1 MESDLRRPIAR
12 TLMLFGAGALLL
24 ALTAIPTLFSLVT
37 GNGQLGPYN
46 EFFLPTYLQWR
57 VLSFAGVGLILVGG
71 LAALLTVAGHWP
83 ARIIAAVSLVWFV
96 YSKTAFTGKGYWG
109 SRMAISGDGTPY
121 SVAVAISAVLLVT
134 LSVFALLFAREL
146 RADASVVEPAPLPE
160 DQALVPGG
168 SVV

>member
-12 TLMLFGAGALLL
+12 TLMLFGVGALLF

-46 EFFLPTYLQWR
+46 EFFLPTYFQWS

-71 LAALLTVAGHWP
+71 LAALLTVVGHWP

-96 YSKTAFTGKGYWG
+96 YSKSAFTGKGYWG
-109 SRMAISGDGTPY
+109 YRMAVSADGTPY
-121 SVAVAISAVLLVT
+121 SVAVAISAALLVT

-146 RADASVVEPAPLPE
+146 RAGASVVEPVPSLE
-160 DQALVPGG
+160 D
-168 SVV
+168 